1 MSKKNSIDHK
11 FRERNIRRYRDF
23 KSITRRIERVE
34 RGLSATERR
43 DMYGVCKLTNDEL
56 EQDYG

>member
-34 RGLSATERR
+34 RGLSGTERR
-43 DMYGVCKLTNDEL
+43 DMYGYCKLADDEL
-56 EQDYG
+56 EQDYA

>member
-1 MSKKNSIDHK
+1 MAERNLARKI
-11 FRERNIRRYRDF
+11 RERNIRRYRDF
-23 KSITRRIERVE
+23 KSISRRIERVE

-43 DMYGVCKLTNDEL
+43 DVYGYCKLADDEL